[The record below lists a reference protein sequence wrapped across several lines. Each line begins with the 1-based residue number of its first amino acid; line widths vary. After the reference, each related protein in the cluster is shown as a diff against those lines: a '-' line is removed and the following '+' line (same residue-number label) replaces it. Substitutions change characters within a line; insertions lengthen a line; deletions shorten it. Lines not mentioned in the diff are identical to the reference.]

1 MLINNTNRTTH
12 HASQEGVHMNLKI
25 LSLIT
30 TLLILAIAEILS
42 YINLSIWEI
51 NTNSPSYSERYYYKK
66 ELTTL
71 FQAIEKIRVFFYILF
86 LILVIATIIIYFCF

>member
-1 MLINNTNRTTH
+1 
-12 HASQEGVHMNLKI
+12 MNLKI

-66 ELTTL
+66 ELTAL

-86 LILVIATIIIYFCF
+86 LISVIATIIIYFCF

>member
-1 MLINNTNRTTH
+1 
-12 HASQEGVHMNLKI
+12 MNLKI
-25 LSLIT
+25 LSTIT

-66 ELTTL
+66 ELAAL
-71 FQAIEKIRVFFYILF
+71 FRTIEKIRVFFYILF
-86 LILVIATIIIYFCF
+86 LVSVVVTFIIYICF

>member
-1 MLINNTNRTTH
+1 
-12 HASQEGVHMNLKI
+12 MNLKI

-42 YINLSIWEI
+42 YINLNIWEI

-66 ELTTL
+66 ELTAL

-86 LILVIATIIIYFCF
+86 LISVLATIIIYICF

>member
-1 MLINNTNRTTH
+1 
-12 HASQEGVHMNLKI
+12 MNLKI

>member
-1 MLINNTNRTTH
+1 
-12 HASQEGVHMNLKI
+12 MNLKI

-51 NTNSPSYSERYYYKK
+51 NTNSPSYSERYYYKE
-66 ELTTL
+66 ELTAL

-86 LILVIATIIIYFCF
+86 LISVIATIIIYFCF

>member
-1 MLINNTNRTTH
+1 
-12 HASQEGVHMNLKI
+12 MNLKF
-25 LSLIT
+25 LSIIT

-42 YINLSIWEI
+42 YIDLSIWEI
-51 NTNSPSYSERYYYKK
+51 TSNSPSYSEHYYYKK

-86 LILVIATIIIYFCF
+86 LISVIATFIIYICF